1 MILTF
6 NDVTELKNILE
17 KNFSA
22 RLHFHDCCGGQYF
35 TVDEPSDELKKF
47 LTDYFYERKLKVNF
61 SENGDSFSVE
71 EIK

>member
-1 MILTF
+1 MILTL
-6 NDVTELKNILE
+6 NDVAELKNILE
-17 KNFSA
+17 KRFSA

-35 TVDEPSDELKKF
+35 TVDGTNDELKSF
-47 LTDYFYERKLKVNF
+47 LTDYFSERKLKVNF